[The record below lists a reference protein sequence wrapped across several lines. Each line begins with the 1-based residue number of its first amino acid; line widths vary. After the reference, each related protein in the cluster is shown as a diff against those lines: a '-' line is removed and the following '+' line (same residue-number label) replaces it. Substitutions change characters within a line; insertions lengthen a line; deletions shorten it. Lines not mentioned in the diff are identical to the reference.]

1 MGNDPDTSTPHLDV
15 LLDGIRVTEILNISA
30 RTLWS
35 LVASGEIP
43 VVRIRRRRLFDPA
56 DVRVYIDAAKNTKKG
71 ARP

>member
-1 MGNDPDTSTPHLDV
+1 MGHTEKPLPLPAG
-15 LLDGIRVTEILNISA
+15 LLDTTQVTAILNISA

-56 DVRVYIDAAKNTKKG
+56 DVRAYIEAAKSGGKG
-71 ARP
+71 GRK